1 MRSCARLSEP
11 MRVGSQS
18 APCIAIIA
26 VHFGVL
32 PNYFQLWLDSCGHN
46 EKFNWLVF
54 ADADLSTYAAP
65 GNVGFRPMTLSGFR
79 ERMSDALGFEIGL
92 GSPYKVCDFRPAFSV
107 LLEGEACRYD
117 YWGHCDIDMIFG
129 DLSRFVTADLL
140 ARYDKTFSV
149 GHLTLYRNCALAN
162 EMFRRPHRAI
172 DWRVVLGDPRHRGF
186 DEHIGVNRIWRES
199 GERMYEDESHI
210 ADIDPAI
217 ARFEL
222 AAPRKNYRRQ
232 LFYFD
237 RGHLLRGYAE
247 GARWSA
253 EEFAYIHFQKRT
265 MKAMPSPGADRYAI
279 APGGFF
285 DLAEGAPSA
294 AQAEALNPA
303 VFHWS
308 ETSHR
313 LRRRVRDFR
322 RRYGLGPLPPPLR

>member
-1 MRSCARLSEP
+1 

-162 EMFRRPHRAI
+162 E
-172 DWRVVLGDPRHRGF
+172 
-186 DEHIGVNRIWRES
+186 HIGVNRIWRES

>member
-18 APCIAIIA
+18 ASSIAIIA

-54 ADADLSTYAAP
+54 ADADLSSYAAP

-79 ERMSDALGFEIGL
+79 ERMSDALGFEVGL

-107 LLEGEACRYD
+107 LLEGEARRYD
-117 YWGHCDIDMIFG
+117 YWGHCDLDMIFG

-172 DWRVVLGDPRHRGF
+172 DWRVVLGDPCHRGF

-199 GERMYEDESHI
+199 GGRMYEDESHI
-210 ADIDPAI
+210 ADIDPGI

-222 AAPRKNYRRQ
+222 AASRKNHRRQ

-237 RGHLLRGYAE
+237 RGH
-247 GARWSA
+247 
-253 EEFAYIHFQKRT
+253 
-265 MKAMPSPGADRYAI
+265 
-279 APGGFF
+279 
-285 DLAEGAPSA
+285 
-294 AQAEALNPA
+294 
-303 VFHWS
+303 V
-308 ETSHR
+308 
-313 LRRRVRDFR
+313 LRRDPRYTVFPFSPRRKSNDQLGVSQYRDVGVVSREYELPPAFLLAHDGDYAVRDEAVVQVIF
-322 RRYGLGPLPPPLR
+322 GLIHDERGLRLK